1 MRMTPREMTKFE
13 GKIALALALA
23 VVAPTPSVAQK
34 PLSLI
39 EAADAFDKAQLTSD
53 RATLERMVADDLV
66 FIDGSGKR
74 LGKKEFIDGWTAPG
88 DTYEPVVL
96 VDRIVVKLGPD
107 AGIVDAE
114 TVLKGTSDGKAF
126 VSRFRFADTF
136 RRTNGQWQAVH
147 IQVTRMP

>member
-1 MRMTPREMTKFE
+1 MKFDW
-13 GKIALALALA
+13 KIAFALAAA
-23 VVAPTPSVAQK
+23 VIAVTPSAAQK
-34 PLSLI
+34 SLSLI

-74 LGKKEFIDGWTAPG
+74 LGKKDFIDGWTTPG

-96 VDRIVVKLGPD
+96 IDRIVVKLGPD

-114 TVLKGTSDGKAF
+114 TVLKGISGGKAF